1 MQRLNNSWQAPVLFF
16 FFFTICDLPIF
27 RRDIRV
33 ILDLTDST
41 RREQQSRAQTRTTTM
56 FAQHVTAPKEHPN
69 RRAEDD
75 PPMRQ
80 GTLFI
85 YDPPM
90 ETSSVETRTMPFM

>member
-1 MQRLNNSWQAPVLFF
+1 M
-16 FFFTICDLPIF
+16 
-27 RRDIRV
+27 
-33 ILDLTDST
+33 
-41 RREQQSRAQTRTTTM
+41 M
-56 FAQHVTAPKEHPN
+56 FAQHVIAPKEHPN